1 MIYNVCLK
9 PRILTREGMHAFWHT
24 SLVAAI
30 FAHLKENPM
39 RIGGEPMDYEPLAVM
54 AKRTSRAFALSP
66 AFALVPEDLPGGL
79 SDAER
84 LKLLETTGR
93 SAGDAA
99 AATCALLQLA
109 CGGLDEAHNRVTPLS
124 WPDGTLFGGPPIY
137 DSEAREDATLIHC
150 LIHVREGKYPGEF
163 GTGVC
168 VCVCVCVICVCDMCA
183 CKCVCVYAVYT
194 HTSTHIL
201 HHTRTHT
208 HVCIWR
214 RVQQCC
220 FLERPGWRCAPSFR
234 AHRRGCCGSRAR
246 ASTSAGGGGGRGG
259 GGLGARGVC
268 EEMQCCGGERGRHG
282 ILRRVAQ
289 RGILALR
296 LLCVCM

>member
-1 MIYNVCLK
+1 
-9 PRILTREGMHAFWHT
+9 
-24 SLVAAI
+24 
-30 FAHLKENPM
+30 M

-168 VCVCVCVICVCDMCA
+168 VCVCVCDMCVC
-183 CKCVCVYAVYT
+183 KCMRVRCIYT
-194 HTSTHIL
+194 HIYTHPTP
-201 HHTRTHT
+201 HTHT
-208 HVCIWR
+208 HACMYLAQGSTMLLSGAARLEMRTQLSSASPRLLWQPRASIHICRRRWR
-214 RVQQCC
+214 QRWRGAG
-220 FLERPGWRCAPSFR
+220 RPGS
-234 AHRRGCCGSRAR
+234 
-246 ASTSAGGGGGRGG
+246 
-259 GGLGARGVC
+259 L
-268 EEMQCCGGERGRHG
+268 
-282 ILRRVAQ
+282 
-289 RGILALR
+289 
-296 LLCVCM
+296 